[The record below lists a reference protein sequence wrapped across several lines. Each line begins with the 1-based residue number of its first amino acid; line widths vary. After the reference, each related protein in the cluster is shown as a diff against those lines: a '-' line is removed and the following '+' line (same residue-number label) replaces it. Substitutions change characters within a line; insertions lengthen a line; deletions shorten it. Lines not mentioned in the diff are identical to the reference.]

1 MIDSRFDAW
10 SLNTLKINSS
20 YIYIH
25 SHAQKSPLHLSQFYG
40 EILVFT
46 GDDLV
51 ERFPRCR
58 GDPEDV
64 QRGELPGFH
73 QRRLRCRGSPFLR
86 VHLEPWASNHMEPL
100 KNGNQ
105 TWFNHKKLGVG
116 PSTTEIL
123 SSKQGNEM
131 GIWPRNNAIIFD
143 LPAGGMHWN
152 IMLNAVWRTVN
163 PQSGWCI
170 IRNNKWTDGSR
181 SVSSLWDC
189 SCAAISIY
197 HISSWRVKW
206 YGIFHYAWEHGHDGL
221 MFLG

>member
-10 SLNTLKINSS
+10 NLKSLKIKFENSLS
-20 YIYIH
+20 LSICSYVCMYIYIYTC
-25 SHAQKSPLHLSQFYG
+25 AEIPIISQFNG

-86 VHLEPWASNHMEPL
+86 VHLEPWVSNHMEPL
-100 KNGNQ
+100 KKGNL
-105 TWFNHKKLGVG
+105 TWFNHNKLGVG
-116 PSTTEIL
+116 PSTAEIL

-189 SCAAISIY
+189 SCAGGQSLSY
-197 HISSWRVKW
+197 FQLT
-206 YGIFHYAWEHGHDGL
+206 G
-221 MFLG
+221 